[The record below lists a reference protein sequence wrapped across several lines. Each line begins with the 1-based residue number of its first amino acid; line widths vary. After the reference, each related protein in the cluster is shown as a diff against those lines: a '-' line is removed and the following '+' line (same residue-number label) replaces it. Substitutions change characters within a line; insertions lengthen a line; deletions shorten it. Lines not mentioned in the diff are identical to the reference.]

1 MAFTRRNFLCI
12 STSCN
17 VSPLSFFHLS
27 CCSHTRLGSLITCIY
42 EGVRNASLS
51 EEPMIDIT
59 ELLNADIVLT
69 TYDVLKE
76 DLTHD
81 FDRHDGDR
89 HCLRFQKRCD

>member
-1 MAFTRRNFLCI
+1 MLVLF
-12 STSCN
+12 
-17 VSPLSFFHLS
+17 SFFHLS
-27 CCSHTRLGSLITCIY
+27 CCSHTRLGSLVTCIY

-81 FDRHDGDR
+81 HDRHDGDR
-89 HCLRFQKRCD
+89 HCLRFQKRCDW